1 MDDSFKDFINKEYFV
16 TYGNDTSAVSLI
28 VKEYNESVKILVYTL
43 LDTKLSFSSSIH
55 RTSHYRVTSYSGML
69 EELELC
75 LDAASLSFDISKAAY
90 IDFFLGGLGDVAVQT
105 VNTMMRQGKTV
116 RTCRHAD
123 IDAALART
131 SFRYDID
138 KLVCKYGMRVKSIE
152 STEEFMIVSGEDFVE
167 KNLLSPFLKKPKD
180 MIDVCILVGLD
191 GAPKKLK

>member
-1 MDDSFKDFINKEYFV
+1 M
-16 TYGNDTSAVSLI
+16 
-28 VKEYNESVKILVYTL
+28 
-43 LDTKLSFSSSIH
+43 
-55 RTSHYRVTSYSGML
+55 
-69 EELELC
+69 
-75 LDAASLSFDISKAAY
+75 
-90 IDFFLGGLGDVAVQT
+90 QT

-152 STEEFMIVSGEDFVE
+152 STEEFMIVSGEDFVD

>member
-1 MDDSFKDFINKEYFV
+1 M

-28 VKEYNESVKILVYTL
+28 VKEYNGYIKILVCTL
-43 LDTKLSFSSSIH
+43 LDTKLSFSSPIH
-55 RTSHYRVTSYSGML
+55 RTSYYRVTSYSGML

-90 IDFFLGGLGDVAVQT
+90 IEFFLGGLGDVAVQT
-105 VNTMMRQGKTV
+105 VNTMMRQDKKIS
-116 RTCRHAD
+116 TCRHAD

-131 SFRYDID
+131 SFQYDID
-138 KLVCKYGMRVKSIE
+138 KLVCKYGMRVKSLK
-152 STEEFMIVSGEDFVE
+152 STEELMILSGEDFVE
-167 KNLLSPFLKKPKD
+167 KNLLSPSLKVPKD